1 MGFSTH
7 AASRIRRQLGQ
18 FLLHVVGGLGH
29 RIRVRQFADHRSQA
43 GGQLRERELE
53 LLLARAGTCPP
64 LNPGYRG
71 GGLLLVGVTGV
82 LVTVIVR
89 CT

>member
-1 MGFSTH
+1 M
-7 AASRIRRQLGQ
+7 
-18 FLLHVVGGLGH
+18 
-29 RIRVRQFADHRSQA
+29 
-43 GGQLRERELE
+43 RERELE
-53 LLLARAGTCPP
+53 LLLARAGTRSP